1 MNQKLHKTPRSILG
15 SMSIHPIEFR
25 YGTKEMK
32 AIWEEDFR
40 LRCLFRVEAALSWAE
55 EEMGMIPRG
64 AAAEISAA
72 AESTNPERAKQ
83 IEDEIG
89 HDMMATV
96 LAMAE
101 MSPKYGEWIHL
112 GATSNDILDTAT
124 GLQIKYSLD
133 VLAPKLKALLAL
145 LLDLSM
151 KNKNLVC
158 AGRTHGQIAV
168 PTTYGLRFAIWASE
182 VARHIERLQQ
192 LRPRAAV
199 GKISGAVGTQAAYG
213 PLGMELQ
220 SLVMKHLGLYEVDV
234 SNQVVQRD
242 RHAEMVCWMA
252 LVASTL
258 DKIFIEM
265 RSLQRTEI
273 AEVEEGFGKKQVGSS
288 TMPHKRNPIKS
299 EQICGLSRV
308 VRAQLLPAFENI
320 PLWDERDLT
329 NSSCERIVFP
339 EAFIFT
345 DHLITLATRTLT
357 NMRLRPDNIERN
369 LTLLHGLN
377 MAENVMV
384 ELAKKGVG
392 RQQAHEIM
400 RQSSMTAFEEKR
412 ELYDVL
418 LQNELVTKHLPPEKI
433 RALLD
438 PHQYIGTAAAQVER
452 LNEKL
457 QKLYLA

>member
-1 MNQKLHKTPRSILG
+1 
-15 SMSIHPIEFR
+15 
-25 YGTKEMK
+25 
-32 AIWEEDFR
+32 
-40 LRCLFRVEAALSWAE
+40 LRCLFRVEAALARAE
-55 EEMGMIPRG
+55 EELGMIPQG
-64 AAAEISAA
+64 AAAEITAA
-72 AESTNPERAKQ
+72 AEAASPARAKQ
-83 IEDEIG
+83 IEEEIG

-101 MSPKYGEWIHL
+101 VCPHSGEWIHL

-124 GLQIKYSLD
+124 GLQIKASLE
-133 VLAPKLKALLAL
+133 VLEPKLKKLLAQ
-145 LLDLSM
+145 LLDLAV
-151 KNKNLVC
+151 KNKSMVC

-182 VARHIERLQQ
+182 VARHMERLAQ

-199 GKISGAVGTQAAYG
+199 GKMSGAVGTQAAFG
-213 PLGMELQ
+213 PKGMELQ
-220 SLVMKHLGLYEVDV
+220 SLVMQHLGLTEVDV

-242 RHAEMVCWMA
+242 RHAELVCWMA

-258 DKIFIEM
+258 DKIFVEI

-308 VRAQLLPAFENI
+308 VRAQVLPAFENI

-329 NSSCERIVFP
+329 NSSCERVIFP

-345 DHLITLATRTLT
+345 DHLLSLAARTLANL
-357 NMRLRPDNIERN
+357 RLRPDNIEKN

-392 RQQAHEIM
+392 RQHAYEIM
-400 RQSSMTAFEEKR
+400 RQSSMQAFEEKR
-412 ELYDVL
+412 ELADVL
-418 LQNELVTKHLPPEKI
+418 LKNETVTSKLSEAEI

-438 PHQYIGTAAAQVER
+438 PHQYIGTAVQQVDR

>member
-1 MNQKLHKTPRSILG
+1 MQNR
-15 SMSIHPIEFR
+15 
-25 YGTKEMK
+25 
-32 AIWEEDFR
+32 
-40 LRCLFRVEAALSWAE
+40 
-55 EEMGMIPRG
+55 
-64 AAAEISAA
+64 
-72 AESTNPERAKQ
+72 
-83 IEDEIG
+83 
-89 HDMMATV
+89 
-96 LAMAE
+96 
-101 MSPKYGEWIHL
+101 
-112 GATSNDILDTAT
+112 
-124 GLQIKYSLD
+124 
-133 VLAPKLKALLAL
+133 
-145 LLDLSM
+145 
-151 KNKNLVC
+151 NLVC

-182 VARHIERLQQ
+182 IARHMERLAEM
-192 LRPRAAV
+192 RPRAAV
-199 GKISGAVGTQAAYG
+199 GKMSGAVGTQAAYG
-213 PLGMELQ
+213 KNGMEIQ
-220 SLVMKHLGLYEVDV
+220 TRVMRHLGLNEVDV

-258 DKIFIEM
+258 DKIFVEM
-265 RSLQRTEI
+265 RTLQRTEI

-299 EQICGLSRV
+299 EQICGLARV

-345 DHLITLATRTLT
+345 DHLITLATRTLA

-400 RQSSMTAFEEKR
+400 RQSSMMAFEQKR
-412 ELYDVL
+412 ELADVL
-418 LQNELVTKHLPPEKI
+418 QENETVMGHLKPGEI
-433 RALLD
+433 EALLD
-438 PHQYIGTAAAQVER
+438 PHQYIGTAVLQVER
-452 LNEKL
+452 LNDKL
-457 QKLYLA
+457 KRLYLA

>member
-1 MNQKLHKTPRSILG
+1 MA
-15 SMSIHPIEFR
+15 IHPMEFR

-40 LRCLFRVEAALSWAE
+40 LRCLFRVEAALAWAE
-55 EEMGMIPRG
+55 EELGMIPQG
-64 AAAEISAA
+64 AAAEIAAA
-72 AESTNPERAKQ
+72 AEAASPARAKQ

-101 MSPKYGEWIHL
+101 VCPRSGEWVHL

-124 GLQIKYSLD
+124 GLQIKASLE
-133 VLAPKLKALLAL
+133 VLEPKLKKLLAL
-145 LLDLSM
+145 LLDLAM
-151 KNKNLVC
+151 DNRTLVC

-182 VARHIERLQQ
+182 VARHLERLAQ
-192 LRPRAAV
+192 LRPRIAV
-199 GKISGAVGTQAAYG
+199 GKMSGAVGTQAAFG
-213 PLGMELQ
+213 PKGMELQ
-220 SLVMKHLGLYEVDV
+220 SLVMQHLGLTEVDV

-242 RHAEMVCWMA
+242 RHAELVCWMA

-258 DKIFIEM
+258 DKIFVEM

-308 VRAQLLPAFENI
+308 VRAQVLPAFENI

-329 NSSCERIVFP
+329 NSSCERVVFP

-345 DHLITLATRTLT
+345 DHLITLALRTLA
-357 NMRLRPDNIERN
+357 NLRLRPDNIEKN

-400 RQSSMTAFEEKR
+400 RQSAMQAFEEKR
-412 ELYDVL
+412 ELADVL
-418 LQNELVTKHLPPEKI
+418 LENDIVTGRLSEAEI

-438 PHQYIGTAAAQVER
+438 PHQYIGTAVQQVER

-457 QKLYLA
+457 QKLYLS

>member
-1 MNQKLHKTPRSILG
+1 MA
-15 SMSIHPIEFR
+15 IHPIDFR

-40 LRCLFRVEAALSWAE
+40 LRSLFRVEAALARAE
-55 EEMGMIPRG
+55 EELGMIPKG
-64 AAAEISAA
+64 AAAEIARA
-72 AESTNPERAKQ
+72 AEAASPERAKQ

-89 HDMMATV
+89 HDMMAVV

-101 MSPKYGEWIHL
+101 ACSGTAGDWIHL

-124 GLQIKYSLD
+124 GLQIKASLD
-133 VLAPKLKALLAL
+133 ILEPKLKRLLAL
-145 LLDLSM
+145 LLDLAV

-182 VARHIERLQQ
+182 IARHIERQEQ
-192 LRPRAAV
+192 LLPRAAV
-199 GKISGAVGTQAAYG
+199 GKMSGAVGTQAAYG
-213 PLGMELQ
+213 PHGIELQ
-220 SLVMKHLGLYEVDV
+220 ARVMHHLGLNEVDV

-242 RHAEMVCWMA
+242 RHAELICWMA
-252 LVASTL
+252 LVSTTL
-258 DKIFIEM
+258 DKIFVEM

-299 EQICGLSRV
+299 EQICGLARV
-308 VRAQLLPAFENI
+308 VRAQVLPAFENM

-329 NSSCERIVFP
+329 NSSCERVVFP
-339 EAFIFT
+339 EAFVLT
-345 DHLITLATRTLT
+345 DHLITLAIRTLT
-357 NMRLRPDNIERN
+357 GLRLRPENIERN

-384 ELAKKGVG
+384 ELARRGVG
-392 RQQAHEIM
+392 RQQAHEM
-400 RQSSMTAFEEKR
+400 VRQASMVAFEQKR
-412 ELYDVL
+412 ELSDVL
-418 LQNELVTKHLPPEKI
+418 MQNPKVTECLKPAEI

-438 PHQYIGTAAAQVER
+438 PYQYIGTAVKQVER

-457 QKLYLA
+457 QERYLAEK

>member
-1 MNQKLHKTPRSILG
+1 MA
-15 SMSIHPIEFR
+15 IHPIDFR

-40 LRCLFRVEAALSWAE
+40 LRSLFRVEAALAKAE
-55 EEMGMIPRG
+55 EELGMIPQG
-64 AAAEISAA
+64 AAAEIACA
-72 AESTNPERAKQ
+72 AEAASPERAKQ

-89 HDMMATV
+89 HDMMAVV

-101 MSPKYGEWIHL
+101 ACPGTAGDWIHL

-124 GLQIKYSLD
+124 GLQISASLD
-133 VLAPKLKALLAL
+133 LLEPKLKKLLAL
-145 LLDLSM
+145 LLDLAV
-151 KNKNLVC
+151 KNKDLVC

-182 VARHIERLQQ
+182 VARHIERLEQ
-192 LRPRAAV
+192 LRPRVVV
-199 GKISGAVGTQAAYG
+199 GKLSGAVGTQAAYG
-213 PLGMELQ
+213 PLGIELQ
-220 SLVMKHLGLYEVDV
+220 SRVMSHLGLNEVDV

-252 LVASTL
+252 IVATTL
-258 DKIFIEM
+258 DKIFVEM

-299 EQICGLSRV
+299 EQICGLARV
-308 VRAQLLPAFENI
+308 VRAQVLPALENM

-329 NSSCERIVFP
+329 NSSCERVVFP
-339 EAFIFT
+339 EAFVLT
-345 DHLITLATRTLT
+345 DHLITLAIRTLT
-357 NMRLRPDNIERN
+357 GLRLRPESIERN

-384 ELAKKGVG
+384 ELARRGAG
-392 RQQAHEIM
+392 RQQAHEIV
-400 RQSSMTAFEEKR
+400 RQASMEAFEQKR
-412 ELYDVL
+412 ELSEVL
-418 LQNELVTKHLPPEKI
+418 IENQQVTKHLKPEEI

-438 PHQYIGTAAAQVER
+438 PHQYIGTAVEQVER

-457 QKLYLA
+457 YQRYLAEK

>member
-1 MNQKLHKTPRSILG
+1 
-15 SMSIHPIEFR
+15 
-25 YGTKEMK
+25 
-32 AIWEEDFR
+32 
-40 LRCLFRVEAALSWAE
+40 
-55 EEMGMIPRG
+55 MIPSG
-64 AAAEISAA
+64 AAAEITKA
-72 AESTNPERAKQ
+72 AETASPNRARQ

-89 HDMMATV
+89 HDMMAVV

-101 MSPKYGEWIHL
+101 ECPRFGEWIHL

-124 GLQIKYSLD
+124 GLQIKASLD
-133 VLAPKLKALLAL
+133 VLEPKLKQLLAL
-145 LLDLSM
+145 LLDLAV

-182 VARHIERLQQ
+182 VARHMERLAQ

-213 PLGMELQ
+213 PKGMELQ
-220 SLVMKHLGLYEVDV
+220 SRVMKHLGLVEVDV

-242 RHAEMVCWMA
+242 RHAEMICWMA

-258 DKIFIEM
+258 DKIFVEM

-308 VRAQLLPAFENI
+308 VRAQVLPAFENI

-329 NSSCERIVFP
+329 NSSCERIIFP

-345 DHLITLATRTLT
+345 DHLITLAMRTL
-357 NMRLRPDNIERN
+357 RGLQLRPDNIERN
-369 LTLLHGLN
+369 LTMLHGLN

-384 ELAKKGVG
+384 ELARKGAG

-400 RQSSMTAFEEKR
+400 RQASMKAFEEKR
-412 ELYDVL
+412 ELIDVL
-418 LQNELVTKHLPPEKI
+418 LENPTVTGHLKPQEI
-433 RALLD
+433 RDLLD
-438 PHQYIGTAAAQVER
+438 PHLYIGTAVQQVER

-457 QKLYLA
+457 QKMYLA

>member
-1 MNQKLHKTPRSILG
+1 
-15 SMSIHPIEFR
+15 
-25 YGTKEMK
+25 
-32 AIWEEDFR
+32 
-40 LRCLFRVEAALSWAE
+40 
-55 EEMGMIPRG
+55 MIPQG
-64 AAAEISAA
+64 AAAEITAA
-72 AESTNPERAKQ
+72 AEAASPARAKQ
-83 IEDEIG
+83 IEEEIG

-101 MSPKYGEWIHL
+101 VCPHSGEWIHL

-124 GLQIKYSLD
+124 GLQIKASLE
-133 VLAPKLKALLAL
+133 VLEPKLKKLLAQ
-145 LLDLSM
+145 LLDLAV
-151 KNKNLVC
+151 KNKSMVC

-182 VARHIERLQQ
+182 VARHMERLAQ

-199 GKISGAVGTQAAYG
+199 GKMSGAVGTQAAFG
-213 PLGMELQ
+213 PKGMELQ
-220 SLVMKHLGLYEVDV
+220 SLVMQHLGLTEVDV

-242 RHAEMVCWMA
+242 RHAELVCWMA

-258 DKIFIEM
+258 DKIFVEI

-308 VRAQLLPAFENI
+308 VRAQVLPAFENI

-329 NSSCERIVFP
+329 NSSCERVIFP

-345 DHLITLATRTLT
+345 DHLLSLAARTLANL
-357 NMRLRPDNIERN
+357 RLRPDNIEKN

-392 RQQAHEIM
+392 RQHAYEIM
-400 RQSSMTAFEEKR
+400 RQSSMQAFEEKR
-412 ELYDVL
+412 ELADVL
-418 LQNELVTKHLPPEKI
+418 LKNETVTSKLSEAEI
-433 RALLD
+433 RRCWTPISTSA
-438 PHQYIGTAAAQVER
+438 R
-452 LNEKL
+452 LCSRSTG
-457 QKLYLA
+457 

>member
-1 MNQKLHKTPRSILG
+1 M
-15 SMSIHPIEFR
+15 EFR
-25 YGTKEMK
+25 YGTSEMK

-40 LRCLFRVEAALSWAE
+40 LRCLFRVEAALARAE
-55 EEMGMIPRG
+55 EELGMIPQG
-64 AAAEISAA
+64 AAAEITAA
-72 AESTNPERAKQ
+72 AEAASPARAKQ
-83 IEDEIG
+83 IEEEIG

-101 MSPKYGEWIHL
+101 VCPHSGEWIHL

-124 GLQIKYSLD
+124 GLQIKASLE
-133 VLAPKLKALLAL
+133 VLEPKLKKLLAQ
-145 LLDLSM
+145 LLDLAV
-151 KNKNLVC
+151 KNKSMVC

-182 VARHIERLQQ
+182 VARHMERLAQ

-199 GKISGAVGTQAAYG
+199 GKMSGAVGTQAAFG
-213 PLGMELQ
+213 PKGMELQ
-220 SLVMKHLGLYEVDV
+220 SLVMQHLGLTEVDV

-242 RHAEMVCWMA
+242 RHAELVCWMA

-258 DKIFIEM
+258 DKIFVEI

-308 VRAQLLPAFENI
+308 VRAQVLPAFENI

-329 NSSCERIVFP
+329 NSSCERVIFP

-345 DHLITLATRTLT
+345 DHLLSLAARTLANL
-357 NMRLRPDNIERN
+357 RLRPDNIEKN

-392 RQQAHEIM
+392 RQHAYEIM
-400 RQSSMTAFEEKR
+400 RQSSMQAFEEKR
-412 ELYDVL
+412 ELADVL
-418 LQNELVTKHLPPEKI
+418 LKNETVTSKLSEAEI

-438 PHQYIGTAAAQVER
+438 PHQYIGTAVQQVDR

>member
-1 MNQKLHKTPRSILG
+1 ML
-15 SMSIHPIEFR
+15 MSIHPIEFR

-40 LRCLFRVEAALSWAE
+40 LRCLFRVEAALSKAE
-55 EEMGMIPRG
+55 EELGMIPKG
-64 AAAEISAA
+64 AAEEIAAAAEA
-72 AESTNPERAKQ
+72 TRPERAKQ

-101 MSPKYGEWIHL
+101 CAPNFGEWIHL

-124 GLQIKYSLD
+124 GLQIKASLD
-133 VLAPKLKALLAL
+133 LLEPKLKMLLSL
-145 LLDLSM
+145 LLERAM
-151 KNKNLVC
+151 ENKGLVC

-182 VARHIERLQQ
+182 IARHIERLQQ
-192 LRPRAAV
+192 MRPRAAV
-199 GKISGAVGTQAAYG
+199 GKMSGAVGTQAAYG
-213 PLGMELQ
+213 KFGMQ
-220 SLVMKHLGLYEVDV
+220 IQKRVMAHLGLYEVDV

-258 DKIFIEM
+258 DKIFVEM

-308 VRAQLLPAFENI
+308 VRAQILPAFENI

-329 NSSCERIVFP
+329 NSSCERVVFP
-339 EAFIFT
+339 EAFILT
-345 DHLITLATRTLT
+345 DHLITLATRTLSGLC
-357 NMRLRPDNIERN
+357 LRPENIEKN

-384 ELAKKGVG
+384 ELAKRGVG

-400 RQSSMTAFEEKR
+400 RQSSMQAFEEKR
-412 ELYDVL
+412 ELSEVL
-418 LQNELVTKHLPPEKI
+418 LQNETVTRNLKAEEI
-433 RALLD
+433 RSLLD
-438 PHQYIGTAAAQVER
+438 PHQYIGTAIEQVER
-452 LNEKL
+452 LCQKL
-457 QKLYLA
+457 QERYLA

>member
-1 MNQKLHKTPRSILG
+1 M
-15 SMSIHPIEFR
+15 EFR
-25 YGTKEMK
+25 YGTREMK

-40 LRCLFRVEAALSWAE
+40 LRCLFRVEAALARAE
-55 EEMGMIPRG
+55 EELGMIPPG
-64 AAAEISAA
+64 AAEEIARAAEI
-72 AESTNPERAKQ
+72 TRPQRAKE

-96 LAMAE
+96 LALAE
-101 MSPKYGEWIHL
+101 ESPKFGEWIHL

-124 GLQIKYSLD
+124 GLQIKASLD
-133 VLAPKLKALLAL
+133 ILEEKLKKMLAL
-145 LLDLSM
+145 LLDLAM
-151 KNKNLVC
+151 QNRNLVC

-182 VARHIERLQQ
+182 VGRHIQRLEE

-199 GKISGAVGTQAAYG
+199 GKMSGAVGTQAAYG
-213 PLGMELQ
+213 RFGMEIQ
-220 SLVMKHLGLYEVDV
+220 ERVMHHLELFEVDV

-265 RSLQRTEI
+265 RTLQRTEI

-299 EQICGLSRV
+299 EQICGLARV
-308 VRAQLLPAFENI
+308 VRAQLIPAFENI

-329 NSSCERIVFP
+329 NSSCERIIFP

-345 DHLITLATRTLT
+345 DHILTLAVRTLG

-369 LTLLHGLN
+369 LMLLHGLN

-412 ELYDVL
+412 ELKDVL
-418 LQNELVTKHLPPEKI
+418 LENETVRSFLKPEEI
-433 RALLD
+433 SALLD
-438 PHQYIGTAAAQVER
+438 PHKYIGTAPKQVER

>member
-1 MNQKLHKTPRSILG
+1 
-15 SMSIHPIEFR
+15 MSIHPIEFR

-40 LRCLFRVEAALSWAE
+40 LRCLFRVEAALSRAE
-55 EEMGMIPRG
+55 EDLGMIPKG
-64 AAAEISAA
+64 AAAEIAAA
-72 AESTNPERAKQ
+72 AEYTRPERAKQ

-101 MSPKYGEWIHL
+101 ESPKYGEWIHL

-124 GLQIKYSLD
+124 GLQIKASLD
-133 VLAPKLKALLAL
+133 VLEPKLRALLAL
-145 LLDLSM
+145 LLDKAI
-151 KNKNLVC
+151 KNKGLVC

-182 VARHIERLQQ
+182 IARHIERLQQ

-199 GKISGAVGTQAAYG
+199 GKMSGAVGTQAAYG
-213 PLGMELQ
+213 KNGMEIQ
-220 SLVMKHLGLYEVDV
+220 RRVMQHLGLTEVDV
-234 SNQVVQRD
+234 SNQVIQRD

-258 DKIFIEM
+258 DKIFVEM

-308 VRAQLLPAFENI
+308 VRAQLIPAFENI

-329 NSSCERIVFP
+329 NSSCERVVFP

-345 DHLITLATRTLT
+345 DHLITLATRTLDRLT
-357 NMRLRPDNIERN
+357 LRPENIERN
-369 LTLLHGLN
+369 LVLLHGLN

-400 RQSSMTAFEEKR
+400 RQSSMIAFENKR
-412 ELYDVL
+412 ELADVL
-418 LQNELVTKHLPPEKI
+418 MENETVMKNLSAQEIT
-433 RALLD
+433 ALLD
-438 PHQYIGTAAAQVER
+438 PHQYIGTAVSQVER
-452 LNEKL
+452 LYEKL
-457 QKLYLA
+457 HKAYLA

>member
-1 MNQKLHKTPRSILG
+1 MA
-15 SMSIHPIEFR
+15 IHPMEFR
-25 YGTKEMK
+25 YGTSEMK

-40 LRCLFRVEAALSWAE
+40 LRCLFRVEAALARAE
-55 EEMGMIPRG
+55 EELGMIPQG
-64 AAAEISAA
+64 AAAEITAA
-72 AESTNPERAKQ
+72 AEAASPARAKQ
-83 IEDEIG
+83 IEEEIG

-101 MSPKYGEWIHL
+101 VCPHSGEWIHL

-124 GLQIKYSLD
+124 GLQIKASLE
-133 VLAPKLKALLAL
+133 VLEPKLKKLLAQ
-145 LLDLSM
+145 LLDLAV
-151 KNKNLVC
+151 KNKSMVC

-182 VARHIERLQQ
+182 VARHMERLAQ

-199 GKISGAVGTQAAYG
+199 GKMSGAVGTQAAFG
-213 PLGMELQ
+213 PKGMELQ
-220 SLVMKHLGLYEVDV
+220 SLVMQHLGLTEVDV

-242 RHAEMVCWMA
+242 RHAELVCWMA

-258 DKIFIEM
+258 DKIFVEI

-308 VRAQLLPAFENI
+308 VRAQVLPAFENI

-329 NSSCERIVFP
+329 NSSCERVIFP

-345 DHLITLATRTLT
+345 DHLLSLAARTLANL
-357 NMRLRPDNIERN
+357 RLRPDNIEKN

-392 RQQAHEIM
+392 RQHAYEIM
-400 RQSSMTAFEEKR
+400 RQSSMQAFEEKR
-412 ELYDVL
+412 ELADVL
-418 LQNELVTKHLPPEKI
+418 LKNETVTSKLSEAEI

-438 PHQYIGTAAAQVER
+438 PHQYIGTAVQQVDR

>member
-1 MNQKLHKTPRSILG
+1 
-15 SMSIHPIEFR
+15 MSIHPIEFR

-32 AIWEEDFR
+32 DIWEEDGR
-40 LRCLFRVEAALSWAE
+40 LRCLFRVEAALSRAE
-55 EEMGMIPRG
+55 EELGMIPQG
-64 AAAEISAA
+64 AAAEIADA
-72 AESTNPERAKQ
+72 VEATKPERAKQ

-101 MSPKYGEWIHL
+101 CAPKYGEWIHL

-124 GLQIKYSLD
+124 GLQIRASFD
-133 VLAPKLKALLAL
+133 VLEPKLKKLLAL
-145 LLDLSM
+145 LLDLAE
-151 KNKNLVC
+151 KNKSLVC

-182 VARHIERLQQ
+182 IGRHIERLQQ

-199 GKISGAVGTQAAYG
+199 GKMSGAVGTQAAYG
-213 PLGMELQ
+213 RMGMEIQ
-220 SLVMKHLGLYEVDV
+220 SRVMAHLGLNEVDV

-242 RHAEMVCWMA
+242 RHAEMICWMA

-258 DKIFIEM
+258 DKIFVEM

-299 EQICGLSRV
+299 EQICGLSRI
-308 VRAQLLPAFENI
+308 VRAQLIPAFENI

-329 NSSCERIVFP
+329 NSSAERIVFP

-345 DHLITLATRTLT
+345 DHFITLATRTLA
-357 NMRLRPDNIERN
+357 NMRLRPENIERN

-400 RQSSMTAFEEKR
+400 RQSSMTAFEQKR
-412 ELYDVL
+412 ELAEVL
-418 LQNELVTKHLPPEKI
+418 LENDTVTGHLKREDI
-433 RALLD
+433 ASLLD
-438 PHQYIGTAAAQVER
+438 PHQYIGTAVAQVER
-452 LNEKL
+452 LCEKL
-457 QKLYLA
+457 QRLYLS